1 MTNIPGYGIGT
12 PPLREIFASKKTH
25 AYWLAPW
32 VGPQHGFKR
41 LACLPRRRCVLSM
54 TLNGWHDKLSGVMNR
69 SVLLSVL
76 GRDFKPP
83 FYGRP

>member
-25 AYWLAPW
+25 AYRQA
-32 VGPQHGFKR
+32 
-41 LACLPRRRCVLSM
+41 LS
-54 TLNGWHDKLSGVMNR
+54 TALNGWHDKLSGVMNR

-76 GRDFKPP
+76 G
-83 FYGRP
+83 

>member
-12 PPLREIFASKKTH
+12 PPLREIFDEKRLAVLSSFASKKTH
-25 AYWLAPW
+25 AYSVLYRQA
-32 VGPQHGFKR
+32 
-41 LACLPRRRCVLSM
+41 LSM
-54 TLNGWHDKLSGVMNR
+54 ALNGWHDKLSGVMNR
-69 SVLLSVL
+69 YVLLSVL

>member
-25 AYWLAPW
+25 AYSVLYGQA
-32 VGPQHGFKR
+32 
-41 LACLPRRRCVLSM
+41 LSM
-54 TLNGWHDKLSGVMNR
+54 ALNGWHDKLSGVMNR
-69 SVLLSVL
+69 YVLLSVL
-76 GRDFKPP
+76 GRDSKPP